1 MLCID
6 SRAKLNFWKWVL
18 FYLGGC
24 GPQAKQFSQK
34 VCFSLAMDT
43 SMHLAVAFQF
53 GSNFVIGSYFL
64 MLCHP

>member
-1 MLCID
+1 
-6 SRAKLNFWKWVL
+6 VL
-18 FYLGGC
+18 FYLGGG

-34 VCFSLAMDT
+34 VCFSLANLDT
-43 SMHLAVAFQF
+43 SMRLVAAFQF